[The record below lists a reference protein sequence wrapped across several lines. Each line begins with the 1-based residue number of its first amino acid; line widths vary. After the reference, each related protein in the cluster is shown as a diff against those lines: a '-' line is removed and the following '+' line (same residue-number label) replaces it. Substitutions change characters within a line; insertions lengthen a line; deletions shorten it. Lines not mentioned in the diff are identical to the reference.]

1 MSEPQSRH
9 AASPV
14 ANGDDDSTAAQ
25 RYGLASPKATRT
37 VRFWSL
43 PIVAALAVLS
53 ALAAFYLGGI
63 LQPMT
68 NLRHFPVAILNE
80 DAGPTG
86 AQVVKGM
93 QAGFDND
100 AYDVRVLNY
109 DQAKTQLDNAKIYGI
124 AVIPPNFSS
133 KLQAYA
139 KSALTPGRVERAVII
154 VSTNPR
160 AGTLGANI
168 ASQTLQRA
176 VAMVDQRVGQ
186 RLSQEVAKQTGKNPE
201 PGAVALMLANPIEV
215 KSTVHNVLPDGT
227 GNGLSAFYYSLLLLL
242 AGFTG
247 SIVVSMMVDSM
258 LGFVPAEV
266 GPVYRFAEQAKISR
280 FRTLLIKWVMVA
292 VLALLTSAAY
302 LLIADKMGMPIQNGL
317 ALWLFSAF
325 AIFAVG
331 VTSTSLIAA
340 LGALGVLVSM
350 FVFII
355 LGLPSAGAT
364 VPLEAT
370 PAFFEWLAKFEPM
383 HQVFLGARALLYLGG
398 RADAGLSQSVQ
409 LTAGGLVIGVLLGVV
424 VTRLY
429 DRRGYH
435 RVSTVPAADALD
447 GAVEPT
453 GDRGRLPRSVSPANA
468 RKRIVAERHWTAA
481 EPSRCCYGSCCV
493 IPVANALLFAM
504 TFAPK
509 GQPCHIS
516 PPPSGASQPAAPV
529 PRCV

>member
-1 MSEPQSRH
+1 MSEPQAPH
-9 AASPV
+9 AASDI
-14 ANGDDDSTAAQ
+14 ANGDDDSEALH
-25 RYGLASPKATRT
+25 RYDLANPKATRT
-37 VRFWSL
+37 ARFWAL
-43 PIVAALAVLS
+43 PIVVSLAVLS

-100 AYDVRVLNY
+100 AYDVRVLNH
-109 DQAKTQLDNAKIYGI
+109 DQAKTQLDNAEIYGI

-139 KSALTPGRVERAVII
+139 KSALTPGRVERAVIV

-160 AGTLGANI
+160 AGTLGASI
-168 ASQTLQRA
+168 AGQTLQRS

-186 RLSQEVAKQTGKNPE
+186 RLSQEVAQQTGKRLE

-215 KSTVHNVLPDGT
+215 KSTVHNLLPDGT

-247 SIVVSMMVDSM
+247 SIVVSMMVDST

-266 GPVYRFAEQAKISR
+266 GPVYRFAEQVKISR
-280 FRTLLIKWVMVA
+280 FRTLLIKWAMMA
-292 VLALLTSAAY
+292 ILALLTSAAY
-302 LLIADKMGMPIQNGL
+302 LLIAGKMGMPIQNGL

-364 VPLEAT
+364 VPLQAT

-383 HQVFLGARALLYLGG
+383 HQVFLGARALLYLDG
-398 RADAGLSQSVQ
+398 RADAGLSQSVE

-435 RVSTVPAADALD
+435 RVSTA
-447 GAVEPT
+447 
-453 GDRGRLPRSVSPANA
+453 
-468 RKRIVAERHWTAA
+468 
-481 EPSRCCYGSCCV
+481 
-493 IPVANALLFAM
+493 PVADTPDAVAGP
-504 TFAPK
+504 PK
-509 GQPCHIS
+509 TEVDYPEQ
-516 PPPSGASQPAAPV
+516 
-529 PRCV
+529 